1 MLDVLTGERLV
12 RLIEWMSAIFAV
24 GLSLGAWYFYSA
36 PAARGVVFGAAI
48 AIASFQVLKWQLK
61 KAFRDPLNLPGKG
74 KVFASYYLRFL
85 VTLFLVFLVMYF
97 GWGDPIAFL
106 VGLSVIVVSIII
118 IGALEYLML
127 LARKGD
133 N

>member
-1 MLDVLTGERLV
+1 MLEVLSEDRLV
-12 RLIEWMSAIFAV
+12 RLIEWMSAILAV
-24 GLSLGAWYFYSA
+24 VLSLGAWYFYSA
-36 PAARGVVFGAAI
+36 QVGRGVIFGALI

-74 KVFASYYLRFL
+74 KVFASYYIRFL

-97 GWGDPIAFL
+97 GVGDPIAFL
-106 VGLSVIVVSIII
+106 VGLSVIVVSILI
-118 IGALEYLML
+118 IGVMEYLML

>member
-1 MLDVLTGERLV
+1 MLDMLTGERLV
-12 RLIEWMSAIFAV
+12 RLIEWMSALFAV

-36 PAARGVVFGAAI
+36 PAARGVIFGAAI

>member
-1 MLDVLTGERLV
+1 M

>member
-12 RLIEWMSAIFAV
+12 RLIEWMSALFAV

-36 PAARGVVFGAAI
+36 PAARGVIFGAAI